1 MIGPLAGIVAMIP
14 MLLVFCV
21 GLVIVVARRP
31 VVRIGHNNHARLVA
45 IHRHTVRWRGLGLAA
60 GLLAALGCAMLAGT
74 ALGRFV
80 GLAPAA
86 LGAGL
91 IIGTIVGER
100 TARAPLGTTREAG
113 LGERRIGD
121 LLRGQSLWPMV
132 ASTGLLV
139 AILAMGTVLGSPDD
153 LGRAGR
159 ALARTCQLV
168 SDGVPTTAGERRG
181 PWPGSF
187 YTLPLGG
194 AFIVLGV
201 LAFVALKSIAARR
214 AAGSE
219 SEDLDRLTRSWS
231 TGNVLRA
238 STVSALLIAGP
249 LATVMGATLSA
260 MDCRASTD
268 TFLQWMALAAG
279 VVATGLGL
287 ALLASLFMAPR
298 LVVDDLP
305 GALPPPAGAGVRV
318 R

>member
-1 MIGPLAGIVAMIP
+1 
-14 MLLVFCV
+14 
-21 GLVIVVARRP
+21 
-31 VVRIGHNNHARLVA
+31 
-45 IHRHTVRWRGLGLAA
+45 
-60 GLLAALGCAMLAGT
+60 MLAGT

-113 LGERRIGD
+113 LGERRIGN
-121 LLRGQSLWPMV
+121 LLRGQSLWPLV

-168 SDGVPTTAGERRG
+168 SNGVPTTAGERRG

-268 TFLQWMALAAG
+268 AFVQWMALAAG

>member
-14 MLLVFCV
+14 MLLVFCA
-21 GLVIVVARRP
+21 GLAIVVARRP
-31 VVRIGHNNHARLVA
+31 VVRIGHHNHARLVA

-60 GLLAALGCAMLAGT
+60 GLLAALACAMLAGT

-100 TARAPLGTTREAG
+100 TASAPLGTTREAG

-201 LAFVALKSIAARR
+201 LALVALKSIAARR

-268 TFLQWMALAAG
+268 TFVQWMALAAG